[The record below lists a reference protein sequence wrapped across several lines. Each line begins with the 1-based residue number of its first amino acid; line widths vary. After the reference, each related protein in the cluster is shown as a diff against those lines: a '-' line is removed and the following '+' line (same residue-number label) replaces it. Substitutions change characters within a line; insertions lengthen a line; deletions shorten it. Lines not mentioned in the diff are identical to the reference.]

1 MIEAWGLC
9 KSFDGRSVLRGVSF
23 RVPAGSCVALLGPS
37 GAGKTVTLKHLV
49 GLLSPDAGSVRIDGA
64 PPTPEARLRVGY
76 LFQHDG
82 LLSSLSIAENV
93 ALPLREHDTLDEA
106 EIRRR
111 VGDLLEEVDL
121 EDMADARP
129 HHLSRGMLK
138 RAGLARALVRNSPNL
153 ILDDPADGLDPA
165 SAARIL
171 DLVARVRHRT
181 GAAVLVATHDPACA
195 SALAD
200 RTLHLTEGRILA
212 EPRAVTVAR

>member
-1 MIEAWGLC
+1 MIEARGLH
-9 KSFDGRSVLRGVSF
+9 KSFGGRSVLRGVSF
-23 RVPAGSCVALLGPS
+23 RVPAGSCTALLGPS

-49 GLLSPDAGSVRIDGA
+49 GLLTPDSGSAAIDGA
-64 PPTPEARLRVGY
+64 PPAAARLRIGY

-93 ALPLREHDTLDEA
+93 ALPLREHDALGEA

-111 VGDLLEEVDL
+111 VGELLDELDL
-121 EDMADARP
+121 EDVADARP

-138 RAGLARALVRNSPNL
+138 RAGLARALVRGSPNL

-165 SAARIL
+165 FAIRIL
-171 DLVARVRHRT
+171 ELLARVRRRT
-181 GAAVLVATHDPACA
+181 RAALLVATHDPSCA
-195 SALAD
+195 AALAD

-212 EPRAVTVAR
+212 GPARCAVAG